1 MGALEEQT
9 VGGEE
14 IEDEAAGI
22 GEAAAVDSA
31 TVVEEA
37 SRAEEVD
44 VVVDLSKYTGEHLFF
59 LSLSLTQLTSF
70 NSQPGQ
76 QVPSPAANVTAAED
90 AYAKGLNKLDL
101 SKLSLNRQQPRFPP
115 RPGYGKGGKG
125 VTLWA
130 NYFEMMPS
138 PKLVLH
144 RYSIA
149 ISPDAT
155 GKKLAQIVR
164 LMYLDEYFST
174 LKDDMVT
181 DFRSNIIS
189 RVQFKS
195 PRIVVKIKYRNE
207 NEDTPKESATE
218 YQVKIEESG
227 RFAVET
233 LIASLTS
240 TSIDIYPDKPSAVQ
254 ALNIILGHHG
264 KASQEIATVGKNKS
278 FSITGNGT
286 GDLRSGLIALRGFF
300 TSVRAATARILVN
313 INVTNGAFY
322 EPAPLNVTMNK
333 HGLRSL
339 PLLERFLK
347 RIRVK
352 VIHLPEKK
360 NAAGQPVPRIKTIM
374 GLASKSDG
382 QGTEHPPIVKAF
394 GAGPRDVQFYFDAP
408 AATSSSQS
416 AGAAGGS
423 KKGKAAKSA
432 AAAPSGG
439 RYITVY
445 DFFRQR
451 KQNYRDIWVFSSNL
465 CQTTRT
471 SDLQR
476 QIYRW

>member
-1 MGALEEQT
+1 
-9 VGGEE
+9 
-14 IEDEAAGI
+14 
-22 GEAAAVDSA
+22 
-31 TVVEEA
+31 
-37 SRAEEVD
+37 
-44 VVVDLSKYTGEHLFF
+44 
-59 LSLSLTQLTSF
+59 
-70 NSQPGQ
+70 
-76 QVPSPAANVTAAED
+76 
-90 AYAKGLNKLDL
+90 
-101 SKLSLNRQQPRFPP
+101 
-115 RPGYGKGGKG
+115 
-125 VTLWA
+125 
-130 NYFEMMPS
+130 MMPS
-138 PKLVLH
+138 PKLILH

-164 LMYLDEYFST
+164 LMYLDDYFST

-227 RFAVET
+227 RFPVET

-322 EPAPLNVTMNK
+322 EPAPLNVAMNK
-333 HGLRSL
+333 HGLKSL
-339 PLLERFLK
+339 PVLERFLK

-382 QGTEHPPIVKAF
+382 QGSEHPPIVKAF

-408 AATSSSQS
+408 AASSSSQP

-432 AAAPSGG
+432 AATPSGG
-439 RYITVY
+439 RYITVF

-451 KQNYRDIWVFSSNL
+451 KQYHRNIWVILSNL
-465 CQTTRT
+465 WQITRT
-471 SDLQR
+471 SD
-476 QIYRW
+476 